1 VQGNRAKGLRNRA
14 LLKEDKAMN
23 RGKNRDE
30 KYLFEELMPFGGQL
44 AEGNRWLK
52 IKGLI
57 PWGEREREYAGYFSG
72 RGRPGL
78 DGRLVIGLFLLK
90 HMTVLSDV
98 GVVLELQEN
107 VYWQAFCGM
116 EQFETGKK
124 LDASSLTKIRHK
136 LGPKFVKELEAKTYR
151 ALIEKKII
159 RGKGMLVDA
168 TVMPEKIRYP
178 NDIGLLND
186 VREWL
191 VGWLKEI
198 VGKTGEKIRTY
209 RRKARKLFLNFSKK
223 KLKTRQMIE
232 RTKKQMLQYVR
243 RNLGQLKSRMID
255 LDYLVRKEVEERLKV
270 VQKIYDQQKQ
280 MYDDKVQRCE
290 VRIVSWWRAYVR
302 PIKRGKSGGKEV
314 EFGPKVSLSHV
325 DGFTFLDEFSH
336 ENYSEARVDIVEK
349 QIKNYE
355 ERFGQKPPS
364 ITGDQLY
371 GNRENRAVL
380 KEQGIRSAFKPLGRK
395 NEDSK
400 RQEQYVR
407 RKQRERNR
415 IEGDIG
421 NVKEHYGCDGIR
433 YHYVEG
439 SEMWVR
445 LGLMAKNLKAAAA
458 RMV

>member
-1 VQGNRAKGLRNRA
+1 MHGNQAKGLKKRA
-14 LLKEDKAMN
+14 LSKRGKAMY

-44 AEGNRWLK
+44 AGGNRWLK

-57 PWGEREREYAGYFSG
+57 PWGELEREYAGYFSKQ
-72 RGRPGL
+72 GRPAL

-98 GVVLELQEN
+98 EVVLELQEN

-136 LGPKFVKELEAKTYR
+136 LGVEFTKVLEKKTYQV
-151 ALIEKKII
+151 LVEKKII
-159 RGKGMLVDA
+159 RKKGMLVDA

-178 NDIGLLND
+178 NDVGLLND
-186 VREWL
+186 VREWT
-191 VGWLKEI
+191 VGWLKE
-198 VGKTGEKIRTY
+198 VVKLTGEKVRTY

-243 RNLGQLKSRMID
+243 RNLEQLKGRVGQLDNLI
-255 LDYLVRKEVEERLKV
+255 RKEVEERLKIAYA
-270 VQKIYDQQKQ
+270 IYEQQKQ
-280 MYDDKVQRCE
+280 MYDEKVRRCE
-290 VRIVSWWRAYVR
+290 ARVVSWWREYVR

-314 EFGPKVSLSHV
+314 EFGPKVCLSHV

-364 ITGDQLY
+364 MTGDQLY
-371 GNRENRAVL
+371 GNRENREML
-380 KEQGIRSAFKPLGRK
+380 KMQGIRSAFKPLGRK
-395 NEDSK
+395 SEESEH
-400 RQEQYVR
+400 QERYLR

-433 YHYVEG
+433 YHYIEG

-445 LGLMAKNLKAAAA
+445 LGLLAKNLKVAMA
-458 RMV
+458 RVA

>member
-1 VQGNRAKGLRNRA
+1 MYRKR
-14 LLKEDKAMN
+14 
-23 RGKNRDE
+23 NRDE

-52 IKGLI
+52 IKSLI
-57 PWGEREREYAGYFSG
+57 PWEELEREYAKSFSDL
-72 RGRPGL
+72 GRPGL

-90 HMTVLSDV
+90 HMTVLSDKE
-98 GVVLELQEN
+98 VVWELQEN

-116 EQFETGKK
+116 EQFETARK
-124 LDASSLTKIRHK
+124 LDSSSLTKIRHK
-136 LGPKFVKELEAKTYR
+136 LGPEFVKELETKTYR
-151 ALIEKKII
+151 VLIEKKII
-159 RGKGMLVDA
+159 RAKGMLVDA
-168 TVMPEKIRYP
+168 TVIPEKIRYP

-186 VREWL
+186 VREWA
-191 VGWLKEI
+191 VRGLKEI

-209 RRKARKLFLNFSKK
+209 RRTARKLFLNFSKK
-223 KLKTRQMIE
+223 KIKTRKMIE
-232 RTKKQMLQYVR
+232 RTKKQMLQFVR
-243 RNLGQLKSRMID
+243 RNLEPLKTRIVD
-255 LDYLVRKEVEERLKV
+255 LDDFVRKDVEERLGVAWKV
-270 VQKIYDQQKQ
+270 YDQQKR
-280 MYDDKVQRCE
+280 MYDEKIQRCE
-290 VRIVSWWRAYVR
+290 RRIVSLWREYVR
-302 PIKRGKSGGKEV
+302 PIKRGKSGGKAV

-355 ERFGQKPPS
+355 ERFGRKPPS
-364 ITGDQLY
+364 MTGDQLY
-371 GNRENRAVL
+371 GNRENRELL
-380 KEQGIRSAFKPLGRK
+380 KDHGIRAAFKPLGRK
-395 NEDSK
+395 SEESE
-400 RQEQYVR
+400 RQERYLR

-445 LGLMAKNLKAAAA
+445 LGLLAKNLKAA
-458 RMV
+458 VTVGS